1 MKIIATLAGV
11 LILVSAFAA
20 SGLLENSSGVCVF
33 LFFGYCALIV
43 GAQFI
48 LAILFFICLVKVI
61 MSVVSKSFVVQ
72 KN

>member
-11 LILVSAFAA
+11 LALVSAFAA
-20 SGLLENSSGVCVF
+20 SGFLENNSGVCVF
-33 LFFGYCALIV
+33 MFFGYCALIV

-48 LAILFFICLVKVI
+48 LAIVFFVCLAKVI
-61 MSVVSKSFVVQ
+61 ISVVSKSFVVQ